1 MSKARTDQM
10 VTPQPIG
17 LSTYLFLLLFLLLCG
32 AFGTWAHFGKLD
44 VVSQT
49 TGAVV
54 PSSQIKSIQHLEGG
68 VIKELL
74 IKEGERVTKGQ
85 ELIVLEAIS
94 SGADVDE
101 IQVRMDALK
110 VEIARLSAE
119 AEVKEKLIFPETL
132 AVDRP
137 ELKRQAKSLFKIN
150 RRKYLGDL
158 QTQSELIAQ
167 RKQDIREISVKL
179 RNSRKNLK
187 LIDEQIKIS
196 EDLLKDQLTNRYN
209 HLTLLREAG
218 SLRSDIE
225 EAGAAFG
232 GAKAALKEAE
242 NERKRVTQGVQQ
254 KAQVRLE
261 KARRELQ
268 EHSQRIRKFEDSL
281 RRTVLRS
288 PVDGVVKTLY
298 VYTVGGVVKAG
309 QTVANIVPAGDQL
322 IIESRLPTQDIGFV
336 MVGQTAFIRL
346 ASSDALRFGNIE
358 GEVIA
363 ISPDTYT
370 DQDDGQVYYKI
381 RIATEADHFSRGA
394 MRYNLFPG
402 MQVSASIRT
411 GERSVLEYLL
421 TPFLASTGDAF
432 RER

>member
-1 MSKARTDQM
+1 MNKARTDQM

-17 LSTYLFLLLFLLLCG
+17 VSTYLFLLLFLLLCG
-32 AFGTWAHFGKLD
+32 AFGTWAYFGKLD

-49 TGAVV
+49 TGSVV

-74 IKEGERVTKGQ
+74 VKEGDHVTKGQ

-110 VEIARLSAE
+110 VEIARLITESE
-119 AEVKEKLIFPETL
+119 LQDTLSFPDNL

-137 ELKRQAKSLFKIN
+137 ELKRQAQSLFKIN
-150 RRKYLGDL
+150 RSKYLGDL

-187 LIDEQIKIS
+187 LIKEQIKIS

-209 HLTLLREAG
+209 HLSLLREAG
-218 SLRSDIE
+218 ELRSDIE
-225 EAGAAFG
+225 EAGAALG
-232 GAKAALKEAE
+232 RAQAALKEAE
-242 NERKRVTQGVQQ
+242 NERKSVTQEFQQ
-254 KAQVRLE
+254 KAQIRLE

-309 QTVANIVPAGDQL
+309 QTVINIVPAGDQL

-336 MVGQTAFIRL
+336 MVGQPAFIKL
-346 ASSDALRFGNIE
+346 TSSDALRFGNIE
-358 GEVIA
+358 GKVIA

-370 DQDDGQVYYKI
+370 DEDDGQVYYRI
-381 RIATEADHFSRGA
+381 RIATESDHFSRGN

-402 MQVSASIRT
+402 MQVSASIHT

-421 TPFLASTGDAF
+421 TPFIASAEEAF

>member
-1 MSKARTDQM
+1 M
-10 VTPQPIG
+10 
-17 LSTYLFLLLFLLLCG
+17 
-32 AFGTWAHFGKLD
+32 
-44 VVSQT
+44 
-49 TGAVV
+49 
-54 PSSQIKSIQHLEGG
+54 
-68 VIKELL
+68 L

-101 IQVRMDALK
+101 IQVRMDALQ

-119 AEVKEKLIFPETL
+119 SELKEKLALPDDLAPE
-132 AVDRP
+132 RP
-137 ELKRQAKSLFKIN
+137 ELKRQAIRLFKIN

-158 QTQSELIAQ
+158 QAKSESITQ
-167 RKQDIREISVKL
+167 RKQDIREVSIKL
-179 RNSRKNLK
+179 SNSRKNLK
-187 LIDEQIKIS
+187 LINEQIKIS
-196 EDLLKDQLTNRYN
+196 EDLLKEELTNRYN

-218 SLRSDIE
+218 SLQSDIG
-225 EAGAAFG
+225 EAGAALSRT
-232 GAKAALKEAE
+232 KAALKEAQ
-242 NERKRVTQGVQQ
+242 NERKRVSQGFQQ

-268 EHSQRIRKFEDSL
+268 EHSQRIRKFEDNL

-288 PVDGVVKTLY
+288 PVNGVVKTLY

-336 MVGQTAFIRL
+336 QVGQPAFIKL

-381 RIATEADHFSRGA
+381 RIATEADHFSKGE

-421 TPFLASTGDAF
+421 TPFLASAEEAF

>member
-10 VTPQPIG
+10 VTPQPIE

-119 AEVKEKLIFPETL
+119 SEVKEKLIFSETL

-225 EAGAAFG
+225 EAGAALG
-232 GAKAALKEAE
+232 GAKAHLKR
-242 NERKRVTQGVQQ
+242 RKT
-254 KAQVRLE
+254 
-261 KARRELQ
+261 
-268 EHSQRIRKFEDSL
+268 
-281 RRTVLRS
+281 
-288 PVDGVVKTLY
+288 
-298 VYTVGGVVKAG
+298 
-309 QTVANIVPAGDQL
+309 
-322 IIESRLPTQDIGFV
+322 
-336 MVGQTAFIRL
+336 
-346 ASSDALRFGNIE
+346 
-358 GEVIA
+358 
-363 ISPDTYT
+363 
-370 DQDDGQVYYKI
+370 
-381 RIATEADHFSRGA
+381 
-394 MRYNLFPG
+394 
-402 MQVSASIRT
+402 SAS
-411 GERSVLEYLL
+411 G
-421 TPFLASTGDAF
+421 
-432 RER
+432 

>member
-17 LSTYLFLLLFLLLCG
+17 LSTYLVLLLFLLLCG
-32 AFGTWAHFGKLD
+32 SFGTWAYFGKLD

-49 TGAVV
+49 IGAVV

-74 IKEGERVTKGQ
+74 ITEGARVTKGQ

-101 IQVRMDALK
+101 IQVRMDALQ
-110 VEIARLSAE
+110 VEIARLKAE
-119 AEVKEKLIFPETL
+119 SGLKEELKLPDTL
-132 AVDRP
+132 ATGRTA
-137 ELKRQAKSLFKIN
+137 LKRQAESLFKIN

-225 EAGAAFG
+225 EAGAAYSR
-232 GAKAALKEAE
+232 AKAALKEVE
-242 NERKRVTQGVQQ
+242 NERKRVSQGVQQ

-268 EHSQRIRKFEDSL
+268 EHSQRIRKFEDNL

-322 IIESRLPTQDIGFV
+322 IIESRLQTQDIGFV
-336 MVGQTAFIRL
+336 MVGQPAFIKL

-381 RIATEADHFSRGA
+381 RIATEADHFSGGT

-421 TPFLASTGDAF
+421 TPFLAATGDAF